1 MCRTLRIETLV
12 IFQPCMSRDVKPRQG
27 TKKNGL
33 TCWSSSLRDSKSF
46 NPRSPALSFY
56 SISFSI
62 SYFLLSLFL
71 VVFGEPS
78 FRSGPCLFSSF
89 LTLLLLSFF
98 SCSSSVRLL
107 ASIKVFLI
115 LSPTI
120 CPTSPPRVSLR
131 LSLPPGVLSFSCGSL
146 GSHALRL
153 YRCLWERRRPA
164 ASN

>member
-1 MCRTLRIETLV
+1 MLELEPERL
-12 IFQPCMSRDVKPRQG
+12 
-27 TKKNGL
+27 
-33 TCWSSSLRDSKSF
+33 KSF
-46 NPRSPALSFY
+46 NPRSPALFFFY

-78 FRSGPCLFSSF
+78 FCPDPCLFSSF
-89 LTLLLLSFF
+89 LILLLLLF

-120 CPTSPPRVSLR
+120 FPTSPPRVSLR

>member
-1 MCRTLRIETLV
+1 MLELEPERLKIVQSSISCLV
-12 IFQPCMSRDVKPRQG
+12 
-27 TKKNGL
+27 
-33 TCWSSSLRDSKSF
+33 
-46 NPRSPALSFY
+46 FY

-71 VVFGEPS
+71 VVFGE
-78 FRSGPCLFSSF
+78 
-89 LTLLLLSFF
+89 
-98 SCSSSVRLL
+98 LL

-115 LSPTI
+115 LP
-120 CPTSPPRVSLR
+120 PTSPPRVSLR

-153 YRCLWERRRPA
+153 YRCLWERRRCA

>member
-1 MCRTLRIETLV
+1 MMELEPERLKIIQSSISCLV
-12 IFQPCMSRDVKPRQG
+12 
-27 TKKNGL
+27 
-33 TCWSSSLRDSKSF
+33 
-46 NPRSPALSFY
+46 FY

-78 FRSGPCLFSSF
+78 FSSGPCLFSSF